1 MDLGQTVSR
10 ENMEIPG
17 INLSASLKVKNVQEA
32 PPKSLDLIKV
42 LYLLRDPLTVSKM
55 SLFFQTNLTGRHLFV
70 LRKLLKR
77 NKSGFVSSFLDYHA
91 FLLCRDGKLT
101 FYFSFL
107 HHLRELADIA
117 QIIDIC
123 AEKVIE
129 RPKYAPFLCEILEI
143 SRFPFLKERTS
154 DDLIYA
160 EDAINFL
167 SCLGRLMKIPN
178 PDIQERVV
186 EMVQSFFSSEASKN
200 QPEDNQ
206 IISPAYRLHLVER
219 SDLPKLLVESV
230 ASLQHQPFIK
240 LQLLETL
247 QLLCSSSDLNCRSM
261 LDAGAARTVCLHM
274 NGADTPDQFLSCSS
288 EILWILLESSGRDD
302 TVEQLCSLD
311 CVVSLKEAFSSVL
324 ALTSQGFDL
333 QLRNQLLVFTTLIA
347 ENPNCPLIESLFA
360 KQLLGY
366 ITLPELVTTSAQ
378 KLTHSKEDLKMKKL
392 LLNLLILLSRN
403 VAAVHLFREELVMVS
418 LLRLANPPEKQPASP
433 QSAILS
439 QQEEL
444 QLQALETLA
453 TIVPVMLQDY
463 MSCQGN
469 TQLLLLLEWCCDARD
484 RRKLQMQRCI
494 RVLRAVTSLGEQAVN
509 QDLSDQGA
517 IHQLLGNARFNRS
530 KMAAELFGSEGVEMV
545 VRFLKNGSKNFY
557 SGLGHNKLLISTI
570 DCVSCII
577 GCSLTEDQFLGMD
590 GVGLLLDLLRSSPR
604 CVHSIIL
611 SILLDLCNNP
621 NTRPLVL
628 GWRDADGHTAPGVLL
643 QLWRE
648 EEEELGVLRDENGG
662 IIDPEKPLLTRF
674 QDESSSLS
682 FSANSPS
689 AAVLE
694 TMENLRGKIY
704 LLLSNL
710 GFQDF
715 PGLSV
720 GDHVTLGIVKRYL
733 DFKVCEVWNEIKN
746 ELSLDGV
753 KPITSDENALCSIS
767 KTLTETV
774 QSVMEEQSRVLEEQ
788 KQQEIQEEIRIYAEM
803 KTHRTQ
809 QELAK
814 KCWDNYVARTS
825 NYNILKEEKAQRK
838 KHLKSKPKPKEAV
851 DDRRPK
857 HFVTH
862 ILAVKTTDEPGPAGV
877 DVSLSRTV
885 I

>member
-42 LYLLRDPLTVSKM
+42 LYLLRDPLT
-55 SLFFQTNLTGRHLFV
+55 TNLTGRHLFV

-77 NKSGFVSSFLDYHA
+77 NKSGF
-91 FLLCRDGKLT
+91 
-101 FYFSFL
+101 
-107 HHLRELADIA
+107 HLRELADIA

-517 IHQLLGNARFNRS
+517 IHQLLEIIIQL
-530 KMAAELFGSEGVEMV
+530 AADCDEGDAVTIEMMSNIQLILSALCETDLHRKELFGSEGVEMV
-545 VRFLKNGSKNFY
+545 VRFLKNGSKDFY

-570 DCVSCII
+570 DCVWSCII